1 MAKNQNQPLLKFDD
15 VSKSKAANDLRVYTV
30 SQINVLIKA
39 VLQNNLPPRLAITG
53 EITDLR
59 LYQSGHA
66 YFTLKDADAQLPCVM
81 WNSSFKKL
89 KFKLANGIAVVIK
102 GNIDVYEPSGKYQ
115 FYAET
120 IEPEGV
126 GALRLAFEQMV
137 KRLEAAGLFDPA
149 HKKPLPPYPCR
160 IGIVTSESGAAVHD
174 ISSSIFTRWPPAKL
188 FLYPV
193 QVQGEG
199 AAPAIAAAIRDIN
212 RRNKKLQLDILIVG
226 RGGGSL
232 EDLWAFN
239 EEVVAK
245 AIYDSK
251 IPVISAVG
259 HEIDTSV
266 SDLVADACAATPT
279 KAAVIAV
286 PDINEVI
293 ERLEAFENRL
303 HVDVQSK
310 LRLYQQK
317 LNTIRASALFHNPQT
332 IVQNAAQRIDEH
344 ADALH
349 NLIRHYL
356 TTLRQRLQLCFERV
370 VQIEPHR
377 LLGRKAIDLNNLQ
390 NRAAAA
396 LRQTVSR
403 ETATLQNMQMRFE
416 KQMRQVLA
424 KSELTLTAS
433 ENRLA
438 ALNPKAVLSRGY
450 SITTNKRTGALI
462 QCAQDIEIAD
472 VMITELAG
480 ENFIESSVIALHNG
494 QNRSQN

>member
-1 MAKNQNQPLLKFDD
+1 MAKNQDQPLFKFDA
-15 VSKSKAANDLRVYTV
+15 VPKPKAANDLRVYTV

-53 EITDLR
+53 EITDFR

-81 WNSSFKKL
+81 WSSSVKKL
-89 KFKLANGIAVVIK
+89 KFKLANGMAVVTK
-102 GNIDVYEPSGKYQ
+102 GSIDVYEPSGKYQ

-120 IEPEGV
+120 IEPEGM

-149 HKKPLPPYPCR
+149 HKKPLPPYPFR
-160 IGIVTSESGAAVHD
+160 IAIVTSESGAAVHD

-199 AAPAIAAAIRDIN
+199 AAESIAAAIRHIN
-212 RRNKKLQLDILIVG
+212 RKNKDLRLDLMIVG

-239 EEVVAK
+239 EEAVAK

-293 ERLEAFENRL
+293 KRLDAFENRL
-303 HVDVQSK
+303 QTDVKSR

-317 LNTIRASALFHNPQT
+317 LNTICAAALFRNPQSL
-332 IVQNAAQRIDEH
+332 VANAAQQIDERS
-344 ADALH
+344 DALQH
-349 NLIRHYL
+349 LIRQYL
-356 TTLRQRLQLCFERV
+356 TTLRQRLQRCFERV

-377 LLGRKAIDLNNLQ
+377 LLGRKTIDLNNLQ

-396 LRQTVSR
+396 LRQTLSSQSAAIQ
-403 ETATLQNMQMRFE
+403 TMQTRLE
-416 KQMRQVLA
+416 KQMRQVLV

-450 SITTNKRTGALI
+450 SITTNKRTGKLLQA
-462 QCAQDIEIAD
+462 AQDVEITD
-472 VMITELAG
+472 VMLTELAG

-494 QNRSQN
+494 QNRSQD